1 MVTLAH
7 HWDCM
12 EFHEEEVS
20 QSFICLH
27 CNVVTLVYALNGSWV
42 CYNLFDQEAL

>member
-12 EFHEEEVS
+12 EFHEEEVC
-20 QSFICLH
+20 QSFMCLH
-27 CNVVTLVYALNGSWV
+27 CNIVYALNGSWV
-42 CYNLFDQEAL
+42 WYSLFDQEVL